1 LVLSLITFRNFQPFL
16 SLYFIIMKTHKNTV
30 LMSLLLS
37 TVMCFQ
43 AAFAEFQINR
53 VVAIVN
59 GKIITQSELEMIMLP
74 QVRILF
80 QKYPNQGSQFQEEF
94 KEIQKQTLEVLIEEK
109 LILDEFDNL
118 GGQIPEIA
126 IKNAISDEIEDIY
139 KGDESQFYAKLKDS
153 KLTLESYEKIIYKRI
168 AVQALKSQQ
177 MNKISPLTP
186 DELSAEY
193 RLLKSELRDV
203 AEDQAQFDKIYI
215 PKPNQYN
222 PNLSAQAQQQ
232 KAQEVIDKLEQG
244 ENFASLAKEYSQD
257 SYASAGGKSPMVK
270 RKDLS
275 REFGE
280 LIFDNPLNTV
290 IGPLEDK
297 LGYTFIK
304 INERKLAPPMS
315 LNEAKPILEKQI
327 SIKKRNSFLQ
337 DWLKQLREKA
347 DINIKL

>member
-1 LVLSLITFRNFQPFL
+1 MN
-16 SLYFIIMKTHKNTV
+16 THKNTV
-30 LMSLLLS
+30 LISLLLGA
-37 TVMCFQ
+37 VMSLQC
-43 AAFAEFQINR
+43 ALAEFQINR

-80 QKYPNQGSQFQEEF
+80 QKYPNQGEQFQQEF
-94 KEIQKQTLEVLIEEK
+94 KEVQTKTLEALIEEK

-118 GGQIPEIA
+118 GGAIPEIA
-126 IKNAISDEIEDIY
+126 IKNAISDEIEDLY
-139 KGDESQFYAKLKDS
+139 EGDASQFYGKLKQS
-153 KLTLESYEKIIYKRI
+153 NLTLESYEEIIYDRI

-177 MNKISPLTP
+177 INKISPLTP
-186 DELSAEY
+186 DELTAEY
-193 RLLKSELRDV
+193 KLLRPELRDV

-222 PNLSAQAQQQ
+222 PNLSIEVQQQ
-232 KAQEVIDKLEQG
+232 KAQEVISKLEQG
-244 ENFASLAKEYSQD
+244 ANFSELAKEYSQD
-257 SYASAGGKSPMVK
+257 SYASQGGKSPVVK

-280 LIFDNPLNTV
+280 LIFEKPLNKV
-290 IGPLEDK
+290 VGPLEDK

-304 INERKLAPPMS
+304 INERTLASSMS
-315 LNEAKPILEKQI
+315 LTDATPILEKQI
-327 SIKKRNSFLQ
+327 SIKKRNSFLKA
-337 DWLKQLREKA
+337 WLTQLREKA

>member
-1 LVLSLITFRNFQPFL
+1 MN
-16 SLYFIIMKTHKNTV
+16 THKNTV
-30 LMSLLLS
+30 LISLLLGA
-37 TVMCFQ
+37 VMSLQC
-43 AAFAEFQINR
+43 ALAEFQINR

-80 QKYPNQGSQFQEEF
+80 QKYPNQGEQFQQEF
-94 KEIQKQTLEVLIEEK
+94 KEVQTKTLEALIEEK

-118 GGQIPEIA
+118 GGAIPEIA
-126 IKNAISDEIEDIY
+126 IKNAISDEIEDLY
-139 KGDESQFYAKLKDS
+139 EGDASQFYGKLKQS
-153 KLTLESYEKIIYKRI
+153 NLTLESYEEIIYDRI

-177 MNKISPLTP
+177 INKISPLTP
-186 DELSAEY
+186 DELTAEY
-193 RLLKSELRDV
+193 KLLRSELRDV

-222 PNLSAQAQQQ
+222 PNLSIEVQQQ
-232 KAQEVIDKLEQG
+232 KAQEVISKLEQG
-244 ENFASLAKEYSQD
+244 ANFSELAKEYSQD
-257 SYASAGGKSPMVK
+257 SYASQGGKSPVVK

-280 LIFDNPLNTV
+280 LIFEKPLNKV
-290 IGPLEDK
+290 VGPLEDK

-304 INERKLAPPMS
+304 INERTLASSMS
-315 LNEAKPILEKQI
+315 LTDATPILEKQI
-327 SIKKRNSFLQ
+327 SIKKRNSFLKA
-337 DWLKQLREKA
+337 WLTQLREKA